1 VRAPDRTKLR
11 FRLSAA
17 AAANTSR
24 GVVRSLLSDE
34 PLSSGSAASYGNL
47 LLRALAPADLDL
59 LRPGLEPVDLPLDTV
74 LFRPREPIRFVHF
87 LEAGLASDVAM
98 TGKDRPVEC
107 GLIGVDGFVGMPVV
121 LGTDRGIHESV
132 MQIGGHGFRIET
144 EALQSA
150 IERSASLRGHLLRYA
165 HAFMSQTAQSAA
177 CNARHAIEQRLARWL
192 LMARDRMPDD
202 RVPLTHEYLAVMLGV
217 RRAGVT
223 VALHALE
230 GERLVRGGRGHVTIL
245 DRRGLEARTCACY
258 GLVKREFERVL
269 GANN

>member
-1 VRAPDRTKLR
+1 
-11 FRLSAA
+11 
-17 AAANTSR
+17 
-24 GVVRSLLSDE
+24 
-34 PLSSGSAASYGNL
+34 
-47 LLRALAPADLDL
+47 
-59 LRPGLEPVDLPLDTV
+59 
-74 LFRPREPIRFVHF
+74 
-87 LEAGLASDVAM
+87 
-98 TGKDRPVEC
+98 
-107 GLIGVDGFVGMPVV
+107 
-121 LGTDRGIHESV
+121 
-132 MQIGGHGFRIET
+132 
-144 EALQSA
+144 
-150 IERSASLRGHLLRYA
+150 
-165 HAFMSQTAQSAA
+165 
-177 CNARHAIEQRLARWL
+177 QRLARWL